1 MVGQNVGKYRVLDKI
16 GRGGMGTVY
25 RAHDETLDRDVAIKV
40 LNPELNDPEVV
51 QRFRAEAVTVA
62 RLNDPGI
69 ATIYEL
75 LQHDDQWL
83 MVMEFVRGET
93 LERLI
98 DRAGALAPERAADLC
113 TQALTA
119 LGHAHRMGV
128 VHRDLKPANLMMTE
142 SGIIKIMDFGIARV
156 AGTDHITNAGFM
168 MGTPAYMAPEQVLGQ
183 EVDARTDL
191 YAMGV
196 VLYRLVTGKLP
207 FRGDTPFAVA
217 QSQVKDLPTPVR
229 LAREGAPVWLEMVT
243 ARALAKL
250 PAARFQT
257 AEEFSQALRS
267 GVSGF
272 PLDAVTTAGVPSD
285 RPATTL
291 AVDIEAPTV
300 ASARPA
306 PASSAVTEHS
316 KGPATITLKRSNLT
330 ALVAGGALIVLLL
343 IGVGGYLIR
352 SRTPAA
358 APASVPG
365 TAPAAAA
372 PAPAVAPP
380 PQPASAPPAQ
390 AAPAVKTPETVP
402 STTAAKTASSQASS
416 PGPVTTTAAPT
427 RGRELSAGA
436 ARLLGRRQ
444 PSAAH
449 LPQPVDRLRWP
460 ARRLRLA
467 AGPILPSQQIRRSRS
482 SM

>member
-1 MVGQNVGKYRVLDKI
+1 
-16 GRGGMGTVY
+16 
-25 RAHDETLDRDVAIKV
+25 
-40 LNPELNDPEVV
+40 
-51 QRFRAEAVTVA
+51 
-62 RLNDPGI
+62 
-69 ATIYEL
+69 
-75 LQHDDQWL
+75 
-83 MVMEFVRGET
+83 
-93 LERLI
+93 
-98 DRAGALAPERAADLC
+98 
-113 TQALTA
+113 
-119 LGHAHRMGV
+119 MGV
-128 VHRDLKPANLMMTE
+128 IHRDLKPANLMMTE
-142 SGIIKIMDFGIARV
+142 SGAIKIMDFGIARV
-156 AGTDHITNAGFM
+156 AGSDHLTHAGHM
-168 MGTPAYMAPEQVLGQ
+168 MGTPAYMAPEQVLGKD
-183 EVDARTDL
+183 VDARANL
-191 YAMGV
+191 YSMGV

-207 FRGDTPFAVA
+207 FKGETALAMA
-217 QSQVKDLPTPVR
+217 QSQVNNPPTPVR
-229 LAREGAPVWLEMVT
+229 LARDSVPPGWVEILT
-243 ARALAKL
+243 ARALAKS
-250 PAARFQT
+250 PADRFQS
-257 AEEFSQALRS
+257 AEEFCHALRS

-358 APASVPG
+358 APASVPAPAP
-365 TAPAAAA
+365 APAAAA

-390 AAPAVKTPETVP
+390 AAPAAKTPETVP

-427 RGRELSAGA
+427 RGRDGSVAGA
-436 ARLLGRRQ
+436 AAATGA
-444 PSAAH
+444 PSAVGGTSSAAGG
-449 LPQPVDRLRWP
+449 PPSVAGATSPPRGRANPAVATDPPVAFVNVKMLEVKGTKADDQEVVLN
-460 ARRLRLA
+460 LA
-467 AGPILPSQQIRRSRS
+467 AGQMSLVPKKGGTALRSISYGHLVRGTYSRS
-482 SM
+482 KDPQWDPSLSSPPEKLDIPGMFRSSRHWLTLQTSTDYLVLQLADENWAGILQTIESRTGLTIDRRPSK